1 MKDASFGK
9 GLGSLKVGASNG
21 SGLEVEST
29 TGEDGKVERQAF
41 KIDKQK
47 KIKINKKH
55 HFASNTPFYFLIYCN
70 VLACM
75 LPIQLVRNFCPKL
88 GGGQK
93 HKPPPRAPMPL
104 IMYISITHNVE
115 ILEYY

>member
-1 MKDASFGK
+1 VKDASFGK

-47 KIKINKKH
+47 KNKNKQK
-55 HFASNTPFYFLIYCN
+55 TPFCF
-70 VLACM
+70 
-75 LPIQLVRNFCPKL
+75 
-88 GGGQK
+88 K
-93 HKPPPRAPMPL
+93 HTL
-104 IMYISITHNVE
+104 
-115 ILEYY
+115 LLLDLL